1 MPVADPEEYRY
12 ANEEKVNRR
21 IDSFSPDDRALVREY
36 INTSRAQ
43 KGIKLVRVLGI
54 IDGLKA
60 WQVIIKKP
68 FQKWTR
74 NDVYQGV
81 TFVRDKKNYKLST
94 AIIYIALMKAF
105 LVWMITEKHSKI
117 PLEEIIKIQLP

>member
-21 IDSFSPDDRALVREY
+21 IDSFPPDDRALVREY

-81 TFVRDKKNYKLST
+81 TFVRDKKKLQTIDGDHLHRPYES
-94 AIIYIALMKAF
+94 IPGMDDHGEAF
-105 LVWMITEKHSKI
+105 ENS
-117 PLEEIIKIQLP
+117 P